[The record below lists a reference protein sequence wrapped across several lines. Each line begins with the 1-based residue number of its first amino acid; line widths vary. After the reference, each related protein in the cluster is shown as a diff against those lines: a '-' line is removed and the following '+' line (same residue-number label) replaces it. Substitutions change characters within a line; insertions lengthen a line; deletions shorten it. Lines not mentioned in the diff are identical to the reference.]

1 MDAFLNFLRNFSDFF
16 NRKDFG
22 NKVALMAL
30 GLFVFA
36 GFFAFLMWAFQKDY
50 KVLYTDLNKEDA
62 KKIVMLLEEDNIGYQ
77 MENDGQTILIPGD
90 MVNVWRLKLATLGV
104 SFSGTVGYEIFDK
117 QSFGTTNFVQKVNKQ
132 RALEGELVKTI
143 KYIEGIKRA
152 RVHLNIPESSPF
164 VAQKR
169 PPSAS
174 VVLDLKRGMRLTE
187 NEIRG
192 IAFLISSAV
201 EGMRFQDV
209 VVLNEKGK
217 KLSENIGDS
226 MTVMTANRLTLESKL
241 NRKYEQQ
248 IEEIL
253 AKVVGNGH
261 VMAKVSVQMDF
272 TESVST
278 KTTYDPE
285 NTALL
290 SEVVNS
296 QRLNGSRT
304 IAQGIPGAQSNLPGE
319 LSSGSPPATQNNV
332 DKNLSTKNF
341 KVPSIVTRSK
351 SPVAVIKSISAAV
364 MIDGKRVPAMDEDGR
379 PVMGDDG
386 RPKTV
391 YKKWSENDL
400 TNFSAIVASTIGI
413 DPLRG
418 DKLVIKNMEFASK
431 DIYTDGVIPR
441 NEAHATNRE
450 FIGLIVK
457 YLFIGLIAGCFFL
470 FVARPLVQGLMGSVN
485 VVGDSTPKTLEE
497 FERVQKNQ
505 RIISEGIQ
513 GNTASDKAAGNVLR
527 EKIVSLVNADPAK
540 VAQIVHE
547 MMNSNKRKGKST
559 V

>member
-1 MDAFLNFLRNFSDFF
+1 MDAFLNFLRNFSDSF

-30 GLFVFA
+30 SLFIFA
-36 GFFAFLMWAFQKDY
+36 GFFAILMWVFQKDY

-174 VVLDLKRGMRLTE
+174 VVLDLKRGTRLTE

-319 LSSGSPPATQNNV
+319 LSSGSAPATQNNV

-341 KVPSIVTRSK
+341 KVPSVVTRSK
-351 SPVAVIKSISAAV
+351 ESS
-364 MIDGKRVPAMDEDGR
+364 GG
-379 PVMGDDG
+379 
-386 RPKTV
+386 
-391 YKKWSENDL
+391 Y
-400 TNFSAIVASTIGI
+400 
-413 DPLRG
+413 
-418 DKLVIKNMEFASK
+418 
-431 DIYTDGVIPR
+431 
-441 NEAHATNRE
+441 
-450 FIGLIVK
+450 
-457 YLFIGLIAGCFFL
+457 
-470 FVARPLVQGLMGSVN
+470 Q
-485 VVGDSTPKTLEE
+485 
-497 FERVQKNQ
+497 
-505 RIISEGIQ
+505 
-513 GNTASDKAAGNVLR
+513 
-527 EKIVSLVNADPAK
+527 
-540 VAQIVHE
+540 VHQC
-547 MMNSNKRKGKST
+547 SSYD
-559 V
+559 

>member
-1 MDAFLNFLRNFSDFF
+1 MDAFLNFLRNLSDFF

-22 NKVALMAL
+22 NKMALMAL
-30 GLFVFA
+30 SLFVFA
-36 GFFAFLMWAFQKDY
+36 GFFAILMWAFQKDY

-174 VVLDLKRGMRLTE
+174 VVLDLKRGIRLTE

-319 LSSGSPPATQNNV
+319 LSSGSAPATQNNV

-351 SPVAVIKSISAAV
+351 NPVAVIKSISAAV
-364 MIDGKRVPAMDEDGR
+364 MIDGKRVPAMDEEGR
-379 PVMGDDG
+379 TIMGDDG
-386 RPKTV
+386 RPKKV
-391 YKKWSENDL
+391 YKKWSEKDL
-400 TNFSAIVASTIGI
+400 ANFSAIVASTIGI

-431 DIYTDGVIPR
+431 D
-441 NEAHATNRE
+441 
-450 FIGLIVK
+450 
-457 YLFIGLIAGCFFL
+457 FL
-470 FVARPLVQGLMGSVN
+470 YRWSY
-485 VVGDSTPKTLEE
+485 S
-497 FERVQKNQ
+497 
-505 RIISEGIQ
+505 
-513 GNTASDKAAGNVLR
+513 
-527 EKIVSLVNADPAK
+527 
-540 VAQIVHE
+540 
-547 MMNSNKRKGKST
+547 KR
-559 V
+559 